1 MEKKKKKERKW
12 KSKKF
17 NIFGDEW
24 HIVFGEKTICHTG
37 PEDKEGHWVYGIAD
51 AQNKVITVSTLGEYG
66 NPLPEHDI
74 VCTIAHE
81 CVHAILE
88 SGQYCSASNDEP
100 MVEFLAKGI
109 LSLLKSKVF
118 DYEKV

>member
-1 MEKKKKKERKW
+1 MEKKREKKKKEW
-12 KSKKF
+12 KRKKF
-17 NIFGDEW
+17 NIFGDVW
-24 HIVFGEKTICHTG
+24 TIVFGEKTICHTG
-37 PEDKEGHWVYGIAD
+37 PEDKDGHWVFGLAD
-51 AQNKVITVSTLGEYG
+51 AQNKVITVSTLNEYG
-66 NPLPEHDI
+66 KPLSDQDI
-74 VCTIAHE
+74 MCSIAHE

-118 DYEKV
+118 DYE